1 MFEGFSLAYVDVPA
15 GTVGCALWRLRLA
28 VLLPHGH
35 PERTRLAL
43 GPPALFGRSKRRIT
57 AKSSCANG
65 LIQISKNSRG
75 TFAMQP
81 FQKNMPHSSA
91 TAPDADRAILGN
103 WGWLGLLGVIGL
115 VGLKN
120 ARH

>member
-43 GPPALFGRSKRRIT
+43 GPPPALRPQQAPHHGEEFLCERIDTNLQKLSGNIRDATVSKEHASQFRHSPGRRSGDIR
-57 AKSSCANG
+57 
-65 LIQISKNSRG
+65 Q
-75 TFAMQP
+75 
-81 FQKNMPHSSA
+81 
-91 TAPDADRAILGN
+91 LGMA
-103 WGWLGLLGVIGL
+103 GPSGRYRSG
-115 VGLKN
+115 
-120 ARH
+120 RT